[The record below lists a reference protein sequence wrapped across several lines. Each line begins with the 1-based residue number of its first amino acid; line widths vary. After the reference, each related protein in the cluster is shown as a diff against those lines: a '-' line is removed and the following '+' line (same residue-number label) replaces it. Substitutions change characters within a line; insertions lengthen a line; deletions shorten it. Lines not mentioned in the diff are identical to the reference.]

1 MDEKTL
7 RDKINADFPKIV
19 DFLKE
24 LVTIPAISA
33 LPQHEADMV
42 KSAEL
47 IVGRLAK
54 AGFEAKIT
62 TVQDPKTGRT
72 SRPAIIGEKPGPA
85 GAPTVLLYAHHDVMP
100 ADGQSGWNTSPFVPM
115 EKDGRLYGRGAS
127 DDGAGIAV
135 HLATLRAWGENLPV
149 TVKLFIEGEEEV
161 GSPTF
166 HAFLEKHRDFMESD
180 VIIVTD
186 SSNWDAQ
193 TPALTTGLRGV
204 LIVDVT
210 VRTLTHAV
218 HSGQFGGVVL
228 DALTSLCR
236 LIATLHT
243 DTGVV
248 AVPGLVRDLSADVD
262 YPEADLREQLGAVD
276 GLKLIG
282 EGDLTARL
290 WTQPTVTVIG
300 IDCPDVEHSG
310 NVLLPEATARI
321 SMRIAPGE
329 NPQQAGAALT
339 DYLQAHVPFGAEV
352 TVNVREY
359 GPAYAADLEAPAMK
373 LMQGALTDAFDQSAV
388 HIGVGGSIPFIA
400 TFQELFPHAQ
410 ILVTGVEDPLSQAHS
425 ENESQDLA
433 ALQAAALAETLFLG
447 RLAAAGLR

>member
-1 MDEKTL
+1 MQESAL
-7 RDKINADFPKIV
+7 RETITADFPKTV

-24 LVTIPAISA
+24 LIKIPAVSS
-33 LPQHEADMV
+33 LPQHEPDLV
-42 KSAEL
+42 KSAEF
-47 IVGRLAK
+47 IVAELGK
-54 AGFEAKIT
+54 IGFHAEIT
-62 TVQDPKTGRT
+62 TVTDPATGLT

-85 GAPTVLLYAHHDVMP
+85 GSPTVLLYAHHDVMP
-100 ADGQSGWNTSPFVPM
+100 AAGQSGWDTEPFVPV

-135 HLATLRAWGENLPV
+135 HLAALKAWGENLPV

-166 HAFLEKHRDFMESD
+166 QTFLEQHRDFMESD

-193 TPALTTGLRGV
+193 TPAITTGLRGA
-204 LIVDVT
+204 LIVDVK
-210 VRTLTHAV
+210 VRTLTHTV
-218 HSGQFGGVVL
+218 HSGQFGGTAL

-236 LIATLHT
+236 LLATLHT
-243 DTGVV
+243 ETGAV
-248 AVPGLVRDLSADVD
+248 AVPGLVRELSADVD
-262 YPEADLREQLGAVD
+262 YPEADLREQMGAVD
-276 GLKLIG
+276 GLELIG
-282 EGDLTARL
+282 EGDLASRL
-290 WTQPTVTVIG
+290 WTQPTATVIG
-300 IDCPDVEHSG
+300 IDCPDIAHSA
-310 NVLLPEATARI
+310 NTLIPEATARI

-329 NPQQAGAALT
+329 DPQHAAKQLR
-339 DYLQAHVPFGAEV
+339 DYLLAHAPFGAEV
-352 TVNVREY
+352 QVDLRES
-359 GPAYAADLEAPAMK
+359 GAAYAADLDAPATK
-373 LMQGALTDAFDQSAV
+373 LMHQALSEAFGKTAV

-433 ALQAAALAETLFLG
+433 TLQAAALAEALFLG
-447 RLAAAGLR
+447 RLASAGLH